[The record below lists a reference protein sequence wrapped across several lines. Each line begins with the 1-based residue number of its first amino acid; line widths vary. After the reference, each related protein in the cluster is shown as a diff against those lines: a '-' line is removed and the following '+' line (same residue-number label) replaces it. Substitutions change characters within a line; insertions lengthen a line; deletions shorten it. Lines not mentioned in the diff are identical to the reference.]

1 MAEAY
6 HKEALR
12 KQRIIDKK
20 AAAIARMKF
29 GKVRSLDQNGLSGI
43 LQAFTFRFNL
53 GCFSADL

>member
-20 AAAIARMKF
+20 QAALARIALLQV
-29 GKVRSLDQNGLSGI
+29 GSSTHLSP
-43 LQAFTFRFNL
+43 AFTIDHV
-53 GCFSADL
+53 A

>member
-20 AAAIARMKF
+20 AAAIARIKF
-29 GKVRSLDQNGLSGI
+29 GKVRLVDQNGLSGR
-43 LQAFTFRFNL
+43 LQTFKFRFNL
-53 GCFSADL
+53 